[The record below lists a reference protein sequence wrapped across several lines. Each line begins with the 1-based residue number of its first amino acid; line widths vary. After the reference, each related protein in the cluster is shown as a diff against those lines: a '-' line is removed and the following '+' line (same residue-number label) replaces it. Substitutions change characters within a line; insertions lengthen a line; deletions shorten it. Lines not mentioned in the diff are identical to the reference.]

1 MAQLMEHGGR
11 SEMQIRNYRKDDV
24 IVRCWVRC
32 VPLVDHVGGGTA
44 TTCGRASSLTKQT
57 NATTPKKVTH
67 LGVIVLDAQVEDLFP
82 LPNFDQTLES
92 RGGGRSSASATFF
105 PYYEQGRGDE
115 EENVL
120 EEVGMPLDR
129 RENSNEYS
137 KCGDLPA
144 TSVQFWRSLA
154 GESAFSLS
162 LTLRYMLRTQAPVV
176 LTDRYKITTT
186 AAAAAASCT

>member
-1 MAQLMEHGGR
+1 MTQLMEHGGR

-32 VPLVDHVGGGTA
+32 VPLVDPIGGGA
-44 TTCGRASSLTKQT
+44 FSETTKNNASS
-57 NATTPKKVTH
+57 TTTKKVTH
-67 LGVIVLDAQVEDLFP
+67 LGVVVLDAQVEDLFP
-82 LPNFDQTLES
+82 LPNFDRTLES
-92 RGGGRSSASATFF
+92 GRCSSAF
-105 PYYEQGRGDE
+105 PYYCEQQGIE
-115 EENVL
+115 EENIL

-162 LTLRYMLRTQAPVV
+162 LTLRYMLRTRAPVV
-176 LTDRYKITTT
+176 LTDR
-186 AAAAAASCT
+186 

>member
-1 MAQLMEHGGR
+1 LQGDATDTREIARFMTQLMEHGGR

-44 TTCGRASSLTKQT
+44 TATGGRASKTGMTTT
-57 NATTPKKVTH
+57 NKVTH
-67 LGVIVLDAQVEDLFP
+67 LGVVVLDAQVEHLFP
-82 LPNFDQTLES
+82 LPNFDRTLES
-92 RGGGRSSASATFF
+92 GGCSSSATF
-105 PYYEQGRGDE
+105 PYHHHAEQEEDE
-115 EENVL
+115 SNFL

-129 RENSNEYS
+129 RENSTEYS

-176 LTDRYKITTT
+176 LTDR
-186 AAAAAASCT
+186 